1 MNSHRVKPA
10 QSRGLTAP
18 TQEERAALLQLDR
31 TETNHRAS
39 FEALSCL
46 NRLEAPV
53 RPAAPPLTFPFVAAT
68 WNLERCY
75 APEASAALIA
85 DTSAALLL
93 ASELDCGM
101 ARTGQRHTTAALAAQ
116 LDMGYAF
123 GVEFVELGL
132 GGPNELEFCTDDFNT
147 HGFHGNAILARP
159 PLLHGTLIRL
169 EDHGHW
175 FTPESPEAR
184 IGTRCAIAA
193 VIETTSGPVCA
204 ISVHLENRAPP
215 AYRARQIG
223 ELLETIEGLHEDMPV
238 LLGGDLNTGSIGGAG
253 LDAESLFD
261 LARERGFERH
271 GGPLDQMTT
280 RPSRVSRTPK
290 GAAKLDWFLTRGLEI
305 GESRIVP
312 ALAPDGEVLSDH
324 DMVTIDVLGI
334 RSRR

>member
-1 MNSHRVKPA
+1 MISHRVKPA

-18 TQEERAALLQLDR
+18 SHEERAALLLLDR
-31 TETNHRAS
+31 TEDNHRAS
-39 FEALSCL
+39 FAALNCL
-46 NRLEAPV
+46 NRLEAPIHAGV
-53 RPAAPPLTFPFVAAT
+53 PSLGFPFVAAA

-75 APEASAALIA
+75 APQASAELIGT
-85 DTSAALLL
+85 TSAAVVL

-101 ARTGQRHTTAALAAQ
+101 ARTGQRHTTAALASQ

-123 GVEFVELGL
+123 GVEFLELGL
-132 GGPNELEFCTDDFNT
+132 GGPNELEFCTDGFNT

-159 PLLHGTLIRL
+159 ALLQPTLIRL

-193 VIETTSGPVCA
+193 VVDTRSVPICI
-204 ISVHLENRAPP
+204 ISVHLENRATP
-215 AYRARQIG
+215 AYRARQID
-223 ELLETIEGLHEDMPV
+223 ELLDGIEDLHADMPV
-238 LLGGDLNTGSIGGAG
+238 LLGGDLNTGSVGGAG
-253 LDAESLFD
+253 LDAETLFD
-261 LARERGFERH
+261 LAQARGFERH
-271 GGPLDQMTT
+271 GGPIDQMTT

-334 RSRR
+334 SNRR